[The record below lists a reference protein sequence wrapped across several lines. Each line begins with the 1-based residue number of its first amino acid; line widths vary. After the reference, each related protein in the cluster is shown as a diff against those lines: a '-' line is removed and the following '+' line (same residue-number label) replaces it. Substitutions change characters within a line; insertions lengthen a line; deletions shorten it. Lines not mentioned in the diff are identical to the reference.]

1 MENLKRT
8 QTTTSLKVNGVAGEV
23 HHQRMKSCLS
33 TFLHPR
39 GTNGTTAG
47 GDDTAA
53 AQAAIDLLDQY
64 SSMLVTLVQTK
75 LDTENIPENDRDE
88 KDVIEC

>member
-1 MENLKRT
+1 M
-8 QTTTSLKVNGVAGEV
+8 QTSSPIRLNGDVHEV

-39 GTNGTTAG
+39 GTNGITSD
-47 GDDTAA
+47 GDHA
-53 AQAAIDLLDQY
+53 AQAAINLLDQY

-75 LDTENIPENDRDE
+75 LEAENIPENEEVADE
-88 KDVIEC
+88 MIEC